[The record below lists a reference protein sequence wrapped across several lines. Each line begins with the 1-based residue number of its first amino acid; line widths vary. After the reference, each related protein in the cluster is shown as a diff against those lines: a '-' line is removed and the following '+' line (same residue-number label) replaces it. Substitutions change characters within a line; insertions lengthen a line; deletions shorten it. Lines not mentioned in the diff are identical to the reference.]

1 MQEKNLDKSKLSI
14 AIPASIISD
23 TPHLREK
30 TSKIGLIARAA
41 AIFRVQEIIVY
52 PDNARMNQTRDLN
65 LVAKI
70 LNYIETPQ
78 YLRKN
83 LYKIEPDLQYAGI
96 LPPLSTPHHP
106 NSGKNRDLKI
116 GEYREGIILNQTK
129 EGLIV
134 DIGVQNTALLR
145 EKHFSVGERLTVQVI
160 KNSDNRIEIQ
170 TVNRN
175 DIPTYWGFQVKVE
188 NKTFGHMLQTEQF
201 DLVISTARIADNF
214 VNIADKIAKRWN
226 KAERVLI
233 AFGAPSRG
241 LHEIAKEEGIRL
253 ETISDFIV
261 NSVPKQ
267 GTTTVRTEEAL
278 LISLSLLNAYFNL

>member
-1 MQEKNLDKSKLSI
+1 MDKSKLFI

-41 AIFRVQEIIVY
+41 AIFRVNKIIVY
-52 PDNARMNQTRDLN
+52 PDSTRENQLRDLKFI
-65 LVAKI
+65 AKI

-83 LYKIEPDLQYAGI
+83 LFKIESDLQYAGI
-96 LPPLSTPHHP
+96 LPPLRAPHHP
-106 NSGKNRDLKI
+106 TSGKNRDLKV

-134 DIGVQNTALLR
+134 DIGVQSTALLR
-145 EKHFSVGERLTVQVI
+145 ERQFSVGERLTVQVI
-160 KNSDNRIEIQ
+160 KNDNNRVEIQ
-170 TVNRN
+170 AVNR
-175 DIPTYWGFQVKVE
+175 DDVSTYWGFQVIVE
-188 NKTFGHMLQTEQF
+188 DQTFGHMLQTQLF

-214 VNIADKIAKRWN
+214 VDVSDKIAKRWS
-226 KAERVLI
+226 KAEKVLI

-241 LHEIAKEEGIRL
+241 LHEIVKEEGLSL
-253 ETISDFIV
+253 EAVSDFIV
-261 NSVPKQ
+261 NTVPKQ
-267 GTTTVRTEEAL
+267 GTATVRTEEAL
-278 LISLSLLNAYFNL
+278 LISLALFNAYFNL

>member
-1 MQEKNLDKSKLSI
+1 LDKSKLFI

-41 AIFRVQEIIVY
+41 AIFRVNKIIVY
-52 PDNARMNQTRDLN
+52 PDSTRENQLRDLKFI
-65 LVAKI
+65 AKI

-83 LYKIEPDLQYAGI
+83 LFKIESDLQYAGI
-96 LPPLSTPHHP
+96 LPPLRAPHHP
-106 NSGKNRDLKI
+106 TSGKNRDLKV

-134 DIGVQNTALLR
+134 DIGVQSTALLR
-145 EKHFSVGERLTVQVI
+145 ERQFSVGERLTVQVI
-160 KNSDNRIEIQ
+160 KNDNNRVEIQ
-170 TVNRN
+170 AVNR
-175 DIPTYWGFQVKVE
+175 DDVSTYWGFQVIVE
-188 NKTFGHMLQTEQF
+188 DQTFGHMLQTQLF

-214 VNIADKIAKRWN
+214 VDVSDKIAKRWS
-226 KAERVLI
+226 KAEKVLI

-241 LHEIAKEEGIRL
+241 LHEIVKEEGLSL
-253 ETISDFIV
+253 EAVSDFIV
-261 NSVPKQ
+261 NTVPKQ
-267 GTTTVRTEEAL
+267 GTATVRTEEAL
-278 LISLSLLNAYFNL
+278 LISLALFNAYFNL